1 MLTVMIKG
9 GLFLFAVWVAITVLF
24 LLSYRSS
31 ALAEG
36 AKAEDSSA

>member
-1 MLTVMIKG
+1 VLTVRIKG
-9 GLFLFAVWVAITVLF
+9 GLFLFAIWAAVTVLF